1 MTSVPIIA
9 PYQPDE
15 AAEWDRCV
23 CESEGACL
31 LFYRSYMDYHSDRFA
46 DASLTARLDD
56 RLVGIFP
63 ASASKDGVCSH
74 GGLTFGGWQFVPALP
89 VEARRQIHAATLDYY
104 RQRGHV
110 KLVIRVLPRFFLNVL
125 GASDHDSTGM
135 TEVRTLTGA
144 AVDLS
149 LPEKLGVKRRPQRV
163 AKALESHDFSTS
175 SIEEFWPLLVEV
187 LAARH
192 GVPPVHTLEEMK
204 LLQKRLPAQI
214 LAYKATQNQFILA
227 GAIIYLS
234 RDVAHVQYMATSLT
248 GRATHALDGLLVW
261 LMRAYAGRLRWLSL
275 GISNERDGQI
285 NQGLLDYK
293 LSFGANPFAH
303 EVREY
308 NLNS

>member
-1 MTSVPIIA
+1 M
-9 PYQPDE
+9 
-15 AAEWDRCV
+15 
-23 CESEGACL
+23 
-31 LFYRSYMDYHSDRFA
+31 
-46 DASLTARLDD
+46 
-56 RLVGIFP
+56 
-63 ASASKDGVCSH
+63 
-74 GGLTFGGWQFVPALP
+74 
-89 VEARRQIHAATLDYY
+89 
-104 RQRGHV
+104 
-110 KLVIRVLPRFFLNVL
+110 
-125 GASDHDSTGM
+125 
-135 TEVRTLTGA
+135 
-144 AVDLS
+144 
-149 LPEKLGVKRRPQRV
+149 
-163 AKALESHDFSTS
+163 
-175 SIEEFWPLLVEV
+175 LVEV

>member
-1 MTSVPIIA
+1 MIPVPIIA
-9 PYQPDE
+9 QYQPDE

-46 DASLTARLDD
+46 DASLTARLDG
-56 RLVGIFP
+56 RLVGVFP

-74 GGLTFGGWQFVPALP
+74 GGLTFGGWQFVTALP
-89 VEARRQIHAATLDYY
+89 MESRRHIHTATLGHY
-104 RQRGHV
+104 RQRGHG
-110 KLVIRVLPRFFLNVL
+110 KLAIRVLPRFFLNVL
-125 GASDHDSTGM
+125 GTDDRDSTGM

-149 LPEKLGVKRRPQRV
+149 LPEKLGVKRRPRV
-163 AKALESHDFSTS
+163 AKALESHEFSPS

-204 LLQKRLPAQI
+204 LLQKRFPDQI

-234 RDVAHVQYMATSLT
+234 RDVAHVQYMATSLA
-248 GRATHALDGLLVW
+248 GRATHALDALLVW
-261 LMRAYAGRLRWLSL
+261 LMRTYAGRLGWLSL

-293 LSFGANPFAH
+293 LSFGAMPFAH
-303 EVREY
+303 DIQEY
-308 NLNS
+308 DLSQ